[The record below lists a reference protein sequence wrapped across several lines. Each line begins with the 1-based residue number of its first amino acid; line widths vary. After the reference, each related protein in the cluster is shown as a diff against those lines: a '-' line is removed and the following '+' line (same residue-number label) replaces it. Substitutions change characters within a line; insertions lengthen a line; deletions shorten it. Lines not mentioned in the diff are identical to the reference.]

1 MMQPHNSTSAPQWCV
16 REARD
21 ADEHAH
27 NLRDWQQQYDQ
38 LSGGAFYGRIDE
50 LAFDK
55 LQLFR
60 EHTSH
65 ALQQQCNVWPDSLW
79 LGFAVGD
86 EECRINGECVTS
98 QQLMCRPGEQHF
110 ELTTPENFD
119 IYGIVVSQQ
128 ALIRTAHSQGTA
140 IDDVLWSA
148 PRRSWDPQKLNAL
161 RYMLQRLLT
170 PMHTGVGGHLQQ
182 DLLLSVVLDVL
193 QQGAADHA
201 PLLNANRRKAVVDRV
216 RDYLA
221 ACPHADVNITDLCE
235 LTHVSRR
242 TLQYSFESVLGLSP
256 LRYLR
261 LSRLNNVRR
270 GLLAGLEEGQT
281 IAMLAGQYGFWH
293 AGQFAHDYKQL
304 FGETP
309 SDTSKKALVR
319 S

>member
-1 MMQPHNSTSAPQWCV
+1 MMQPLNSSTAPQWCV

-86 EECRINGECVTS
+86 EECRINGESVTA
-98 QQLMCRPGEQHF
+98 QQLMCRPGDRHF
-110 ELTTPENFD
+110 ELSTPADFD

-128 ALIRTAHSQGTA
+128 ALLHTAQVQGIRV
-140 IDDVLWSA
+140 DDGQWSA

-193 QQGAADHA
+193 QQGEPEQAQA
-201 PLLNANRRKAVVDRV
+201 LSSQRRKAVVERV
-216 RDYLA
+216 KDFMA
-221 ACPHADVNITDLCE
+221 AHPQADIDITGLCE

-261 LSRLNNVRR
+261 LTRLNTVRR
-270 GLLAGLEEGQT
+270 ALLAGLDDGQS
-281 IAMLAGQYGFWH
+281 IAALAAQHGFWH

-304 FGETP
+304 FGENP
-309 SDTSKKALVR
+309 SDTLKKTVI
-319 S
+319 SI